1 MGQERFLKIRINHI
15 HRLDNRGSIK
25 RENRKKRIKDTKH
38 ENFSELD
45 TNFQLI
51 RIDLNRPLLITPHL
65 L

>member
-51 RIDLNRPLLITPHL
+51 RIQINIQ
-65 L
+65 